1 MALSQT
7 DSVGREDQTSLNG
20 GGEGGGGGRGQTDR
34 VIGKENLTQLGIE
47 EAGGDPCLNSDATFP
62 MSLFRIRTS

>member
-1 MALSQT
+1 MG
-7 DSVGREDQTSLNG
+7 VGR
-20 GGEGGGGGRGQTDR
+20 GGGRGQTDR

-62 MSLFRIRTS
+62 LSQFRIRTS